1 MELILC
7 IAGAKLKEENV
18 YNDQNLRDMEYEEET
33 NGYHRNEHLER
44 QGRTSMIEFNK
55 SDFQLGNSV
64 CTYTVFFPIFLP
76 AILNG

>member
-33 NGYHRNEHLER
+33 DGYHRNEHQDSDYEV
-44 QGRTSMIEFNK
+44 IEIEPDKWVGNANDLCLN
-55 SDFQLGNSV
+55 DFKKRYNETQK
-64 CTYTVFFPIFLP
+64 
-76 AILNG
+76 

>member
-33 NGYHRNEHLER
+33 DGYHRNEHLDSDYEV
-44 QGRTSMIEFNK
+44 IEIEHDKWVGNANDLCLN
-55 SDFQLGNSV
+55 DFKKRYNETQK
-64 CTYTVFFPIFLP
+64 
-76 AILNG
+76 

>member
-33 NGYHRNEHLER
+33 DGYHRNEHLDSYYEV
-44 QGRTSMIEFNK
+44 IEIEPDKWVGNANDLCLN
-55 SDFQLGNSV
+55 DFKKRYNETQK
-64 CTYTVFFPIFLP
+64 
-76 AILNG
+76 

>member
-33 NGYHRNEHLER
+33 DGYHRNEHLDSDYEV
-44 QGRTSMIEFNK
+44 IEIEPDKWVGNANDLCLN
-55 SDFQLGNSV
+55 DFKKRYNETQK
-64 CTYTVFFPIFLP
+64 
-76 AILNG
+76 